1 MKRPPYLAEC
11 LSLEHPKHRMLREAA
26 IWRCYAADHIRETP
40 LRLQCPA
47 ILQAPDIRLRDI
59 FLSPRAKAACR
70 ELLHGVRWHLAVL
83 SMILAWR
90 FFQLLGAA

>member
-1 MKRPPYLAEC
+1 MKRPTHLAEC
-11 LSLEHPKHRMLREAA
+11 LALDHPKPRMLREAA

-40 LRLQCPA
+40 RRLQSPA
-47 ILQAPDIRLRDI
+47 ILQAPEIRLRDI

-70 ELLHGVRWHLAVL
+70 ELLHGVRWHLAAL

-90 FFQLLGAA
+90 VLQLLGVA